1 MKNRRALE
9 RNGKVNSIFDIL
21 FLVPIFLGG
30 ILLLFVL
37 FFFFVLIFYG
47 NKTEVEW
54 YGKDYYLQQEITMM
68 GEEGYN
74 LFYQIDGEKELL
86 LPQVYGYQKKGTFIY
101 FAAVQ
106 GYAVINLKDGT
117 SDVIVRAKDIE
128 LIKNPVISYHTS
140 LLMLDEDAQEIL
152 TSLPHK
158 ITAYFFDK
166 DRAETVGDGRFQC
179 MYLYDEHDRGS
190 YSLEAYEPYVNSWH
204 DTLLPFLNGYRVEK
218 KTQIMY
224 VTSSYGYAIVDG
236 PSGTCRIY
244 FTDPE
249 LAEKDYQKDI
259 YVLNSF
265 EDFTPEEQ
273 EMLRKVEKEGL

>member
-1 MKNRRALE
+1 
-9 RNGKVNSIFDIL
+9 
-21 FLVPIFLGG
+21 
-30 ILLLFVL
+30 
-37 FFFFVLIFYG
+37 
-47 NKTEVEW
+47 
-54 YGKDYYLQQEITMM
+54 
-68 GEEGYN
+68 
-74 LFYQIDGEKELL
+74 
-86 LPQVYGYQKKGTFIY
+86 
-101 FAAVQ
+101 
-106 GYAVINLKDGT
+106 
-117 SDVIVRAKDIE
+117 
-128 LIKNPVISYHTS
+128 
-140 LLMLDEDAQEIL
+140 MLDEDAQEIL

-158 ITAYFFDK
+158 ITAYFLDK
-166 DRAETVGDGRFQC
+166 DCAETVGDGRFQC

-204 DTLLPFLNGYRVEK
+204 DTLLPFLNGYRVAK
-218 KTQIMY
+218 KTQMMY

-273 EMLRKVEKEGL
+273 EMLRKVEKEGLK